1 MQIENGQ
8 IMGRPQTSNIF
19 NNPWGGRLNSASEEG
34 WQLVSPPF
42 SPISDKEKVFL
53 RINLKENSKV
63 VYMEYQFGTKLE
75 RYADFYIK
83 FGLDENAMEWYSDE
97 ENSNPVKTNIL
108 YIPFIGS

>member
-1 MQIENGQ
+1 
-8 IMGRPQTSNIF
+8 
-19 NNPWGGRLNSASEEG
+19 
-34 WQLVSPPF
+34 
-42 SPISDKEKVFL
+42 
-53 RINLKENSKV
+53 
-63 VYMEYQFGTKLE
+63 MEYQFGTKLE